1 MARSVLPHA
10 LTRREWIEDEIDP
23 SRALQV
29 ADAYLELGR
38 VAESTVFFGKAKAFD
53 RLRELAGYA
62 VQQGDAFLLREASRA
77 LGEEPS
83 REQWRAL
90 AETAAAL
97 GKELYAAE
105 AQRQAERLEER

>member
-10 LTRREWIEDEIDP
+10 LARREWIEDEIDP
-23 SRALQV
+23 SRALKI

-38 VAESTVFFGKAKAFD
+38 AAESVVFLGKAKALD
-53 RLRELAGYA
+53 RLRELVDHA

-83 REQWRAL
+83 REQWRGL
-90 AETAAAL
+90 AESATAL

-105 AQRQAERLEER
+105 AIRQAERLEE